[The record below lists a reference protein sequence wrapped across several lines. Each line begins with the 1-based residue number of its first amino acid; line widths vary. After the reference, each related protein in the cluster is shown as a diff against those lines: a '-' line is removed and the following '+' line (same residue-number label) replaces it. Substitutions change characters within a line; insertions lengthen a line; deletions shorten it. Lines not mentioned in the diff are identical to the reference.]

1 MATRQQIRAAVA
13 AIARNVTGIKRAVPY
28 RIRVAPEPDDFPLV
42 CVYVEAG
49 ESDPGFGSAGY
60 QTVGALNVEVWASSV
75 GDIDTTLDVLGS
87 AVAAAL
93 EEDDTL
99 SDLVDGLIRTGFSY
113 DYDDSSFAAN
123 LLLTY
128 QVNYSDED

>member
-13 AIARNVTGIKRAVPY
+13 AISRTVAGVQRAVPY

-49 ESDPGFGSAGY
+49 EAEAEYSNGY
-60 QTVGALNVEVWASSV
+60 ETTAALNVEIWASST

-93 EEDDTL
+93 EQDDTL

-128 QVNYSDED
+128 QITYSDED